1 MGLSGAITS
10 AISLPEGAVILEKL
24 PVMGIG
30 KEGATVISNWCIIHN
45 HMIELE
51 GWSIASFPGNEL
63 YTVPDPWF
71 DHGLLLTFMGLKL
84 QISIP
89 ASVKPSI

>member
-1 MGLSGAITS
+1 
-10 AISLPEGAVILEKL
+10 
-24 PVMGIG
+24 
-30 KEGATVISNWCIIHN
+30 
-45 HMIELE
+45 MIELE